1 MGRNLYL
8 CFGEALSEHQKQ
20 ELECAVAFQ
29 KKEEIKSLELPTLID
44 VVFLLLIFFLVTIS
58 LLRPGLP
65 SPIPGPPRKPFDL
78 PEAKGSKIDGEKEI
92 LETLLIQIERK
103 DEKDPLSPKLV
114 YTLWPSIKDSV
125 TLEQAR
131 AKAKEDSLFAEFPPN
146 FLSMGDQEFA
156 NSPPCSLIAKSI
168 KDYKNLAFK
177 EPGLSNFIEIRAI
190 KDTEFRIINFIMI
203 QCSAYEDTIPK
214 LVFRTLSEKRREE
227 SGL

>member
-1 MGRNLYL
+1 MG
-8 CFGEALSEHQKQ
+8 
-20 ELECAVAFQ
+20 CAVAFQ

-78 PEAKGSKIDGEKEI
+78 PEAKGSKIVGEKEI

-103 DEKDPLSPKLV
+103 NEKDLLGPKLV
-114 YTLWPSIKDSV
+114 YILWPSIQNST

-131 AKAKEDSLFAEFPPN
+131 AKAKEDSLFAEFAPN
-146 FLSMGDQEFA
+146 LLKMSDQEFA
-156 NSPPCSLIAKSI
+156 ISSPCSLIARSI
-168 KDYKNLAFK
+168 KDYKDLAFK
-177 EPGLSNFIEIRAI
+177 EPSLSNFIEIRAI
-190 KDTEFRIINFIMI
+190 KDTEFRIINFVMQ

-214 LVFRTLSEKRREE
+214 LVFRTLSEKRQEE